1 MRFGVIGGD
10 RRQAEL
16 AQLLEKDG
24 FEVGVYGVQARANLI
39 RPFEDTVNADV
50 VVLPLPLCKGEG
62 VLNCE
67 MMPVPTRE
75 LFRYFRPQQV
85 VLAGQIR
92 PAQIQEAAE
101 CGLRLRDYF
110 LREELTVA
118 NAAITAEGAIQ
129 VAMEQMSKTLLGA
142 KCLVLG
148 FGRIGKLLSHR
159 LRGIGAVVSATAR
172 KPEDLAWIRAY
183 GFEALCTGELDGK
196 LSDCD
201 VIFNT
206 IPAPVLDMKK
216 LKQVK
221 PDCVCID
228 LASMDGIDAA
238 AAEQYG
244 ITCVRARS
252 LPGRLAPETAAG
264 VIRDTIY
271 YMLSQEERGEPI

>member
-67 MMPVPTRE
+67 MMPVPIRE

-101 CGLRLRDYF
+101 
-110 LREELTVA
+110 
-118 NAAITAEGAIQ
+118 
-129 VAMEQMSKTLLGA
+129 
-142 KCLVLG
+142 
-148 FGRIGKLLSHR
+148 
-159 LRGIGAVVSATAR
+159 
-172 KPEDLAWIRAY
+172 
-183 GFEALCTGELDGK
+183 
-196 LSDCD
+196 
-201 VIFNT
+201 
-206 IPAPVLDMKK
+206 
-216 LKQVK
+216 
-221 PDCVCID
+221 
-228 LASMDGIDAA
+228 
-238 AAEQYG
+238 
-244 ITCVRARS
+244 
-252 LPGRLAPETAAG
+252 
-264 VIRDTIY
+264 
-271 YMLSQEERGEPI
+271 